1 MKTIGDLIQYFESQ
15 APRATQES
23 YDNSGLLVGDA
34 ATRISGVLI
43 ALDCI
48 ESVIDEAIAKNC
60 NLVVAHHPIV
70 FKGLKSFTGK
80 NYVERTVIKAI
91 QNNIAIFAIH
101 TNLDNY
107 RFGVNQRI
115 GQLLGLKN
123 LRILAPKE
131 GNLVKIV
138 VFVPVDY
145 ADTIR
150 LTMSSAG
157 AGKIGNYDQCSFNS
171 SGFGTFRAGLDSQ
184 PFVGGHGQM
193 HHESELRLEMICRKE
208 NVSRALSAMIQ
219 THPYEEVAYD
229 LIPLQNS
236 DAYQGAGMIGE
247 LDAPT
252 ETLEFLQFVKRQ
264 FGCGVIKHTHLL
276 QDKIQ
281 RIAFCGG
288 SGSFLLSKAKAARAD
303 LFITADYKYHEFFDA
318 ENQIVI
324 ADIGHFES
332 EQYTVNLIG
341 DLLNEK
347 NVTFAVRFT
356 ETNTNPV
363 NYL

>member
-1 MKTIGDLIQYFESQ
+1 MRTIGDLIQHLEGH
-15 APRATQES
+15 APRATQET
-23 YDNSGLLVGDA
+23 YDNCGLIVGDA
-34 ATRISGVLI
+34 QAVISGVLI

-48 ESVIDEAIAKNC
+48 EAVIDEAIAKNC
-60 NLVVAHHPIV
+60 NLVIAHHPIV

-107 RFGVNQRI
+107 RFGVNHRI
-115 GQLLGLKN
+115 GQLLSLKN
-123 LRILAPKE
+123 LHILAPKE

-138 VFVPVDY
+138 VFVPTDH
-145 ADTIR
+145 ADAVR
-150 LTMSSAG
+150 LAMSAEG
-157 AGKIGNYDQCSFNS
+157 AGQIGNYDACSFNS
-171 SGFGTFRAGLDSQ
+171 SGFGTFRAGQGSQ
-184 PFVGGHGQM
+184 PFVGNHGDLHQ
-193 HHESELRLEMICRKE
+193 EAELRLEMICRKE
-208 NVSRALSAMIQ
+208 YVSRVLLAMNQ
-219 THPYEEVAYD
+219 AHPYEEVAYD
-229 LIPLQNS
+229 IISLQNS
-236 DAYQGAGMIGE
+236 DAFQGAGMVGE
-247 LDAPT
+247 LETPVDAA
-252 ETLEFLQFVKRQ
+252 EFLKFVKKQ
-264 FGCGVIKHTHLL
+264 FRCGVVKHTKLPGK
-276 QDKIQ
+276 QVQ

-288 SGSFLLSKAKAARAD
+288 SGSFLLSNAKAARAD
-303 LFITADYKYHEFFDA
+303 VFITADYKYHEFFDA
-318 ENQIVI
+318 EDQIVI

-347 NVTFAVRFT
+347 NVIFAVHFT